1 MLLDIVDDVMDISK
15 IEAGKFVLDPIDF
28 DPEEVFTKV
37 TSFWSARAAQKD
49 LSLTLEFTG
58 SAAFPYL
65 HGDVR
70 CLKQILNNTLSNAI
84 KFTVTGGIVVRG
96 MVTTTPDGAPALR
109 FSVHDSGVGIPEDRQ
124 QAVFSAFEQ
133 ADRSTT
139 RQYGGTGLGLS
150 IVARLTKLMGGTVEL
165 ASEMQQGTVF
175 NFGLP
180 LAAGR
185 LPASLASGTGLALPA
200 KFDRILIVDDI
211 ETNRMVLSGLL
222 KPYCDA
228 IVIAEN
234 GLQAVEMCEADA
246 FELIF
251 MDYHMPKMDGI
262 EATKRIRQGGGVNA
276 ETKIVALTAEAMVEN
291 ISQFLAAG
299 MDLYLSKPL
308 TRDGLVDCLRQI
320 RAGSETDAGT
330 RRQRV

>member
-28 DPEEVFTKV
+28 GPEEVFTKV

-165 ASEMQQGTVF
+165 ASEMQQGTGF

-185 LPASLASGTGLALPA
+185 LPASLASGPGLALPA
-200 KFDRILIVDDI
+200 KFERILIVDDI
-211 ETNRMVLSGLL
+211 ETNPMGLSIACARFAQGLKL
-222 KPYCDA
+222 TL
-228 IVIAEN
+228 
-234 GLQAVEMCEADA
+234 GL
-246 FELIF
+246 
-251 MDYHMPKMDGI
+251 
-262 EATKRIRQGGGVNA
+262 GV
-276 ETKIVALTAEAMVEN
+276 
-291 ISQFLAAG
+291 SGFDRG
-299 MDLYLSKPL
+299 D
-308 TRDGLVDCLRQI
+308 R
-320 RAGSETDAGT
+320 
-330 RRQRV
+330 